1 MNLLDF
7 KSPPLKTPLERSDI
21 IIVDSSCNLWFN
33 LCTLDPPLSFLA
45 TLLPRGAIVSVNY
58 RLAPEH
64 LYPSQYENAFDA
76 FEFVDDHNQ
85 DFEGVDLKQCFLV
98 GDSAGANIAHLRA
111 SEHMFESPK
120 VIGMLSIQLFE
131 KNKQNPTGMPVVN
144 VERSDWMWRLFLPMG
159 WHHDQPATTVFVGGF
174 DPLQK

>member
-1 MNLLDF
+1 MNLLGF

-45 TLLPRGAIVSVNY
+45 TLLPRGAIVSINY

-120 VIGMLSIQLFE
+120 
-131 KNKQNPTGMPVVN
+131 
-144 VERSDWMWRLFLPMG
+144 RSDWMWRSFLPMG
-159 WHHDQPATTVFVGGF
+159 WHHDQPVTTVFVRGF